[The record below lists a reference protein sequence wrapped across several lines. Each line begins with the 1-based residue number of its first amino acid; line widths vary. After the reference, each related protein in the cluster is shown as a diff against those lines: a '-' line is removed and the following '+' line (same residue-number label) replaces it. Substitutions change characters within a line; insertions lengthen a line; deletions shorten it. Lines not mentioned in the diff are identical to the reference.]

1 VLDQEQ
7 RLKREPEMPLLDI
20 LAEADKI
27 LEDPAW
33 LMFGLA
39 GAVGVIGLI
48 ALLLL
53 YPLGRD

>member
-1 VLDQEQ
+1 M
-7 RLKREPEMPLLDI
+7 MPLLDI

-39 GAVGVIGLI
+39 GAVGIIGLI
-48 ALLLL
+48 ALFLL